1 MRLHNGIDAECLM
14 QMLRQNLIKEQDQ
27 WKPKAYNSVDIDT
40 SVRNIDLLLI
50 YMIVKEMHP
59 GFIFMILTI
68 NDEEKI

>member
-1 MRLHNGIDAECLM
+1 MRLHNGIDAERLM

-40 SVRNIDLLLI
+40 SVRNVDLLL
-50 YMIVKEMHP
+50 YMIVKEMHL

-68 NDEEKI
+68 NDEDNI